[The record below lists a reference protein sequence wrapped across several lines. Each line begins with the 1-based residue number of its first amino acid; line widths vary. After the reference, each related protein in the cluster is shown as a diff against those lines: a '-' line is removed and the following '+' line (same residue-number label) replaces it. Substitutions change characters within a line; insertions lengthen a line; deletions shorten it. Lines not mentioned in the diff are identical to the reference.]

1 MTKEQFDKA
10 YKLYKEID
18 FLQKQNNQLQDVINR
33 LKESKKDD
41 IKDIKIQ
48 LNDRWVNT
56 PTASIDYNSLFEFL
70 VRQRIKNEEKIEVK
84 TKEFNNI

>member
-1 MTKEQFDKA
+1 MTEEQFNKA
-10 YKLYKEID
+10 YKLHKEIE

-70 VRQRIKNEEKIEVK
+70 VRQRIKNEEKIEIK

>member
-56 PTASIDYNSLFEFL
+56 PTASIDYNSLFGFL
-70 VRQRIKNEEKIEVK
+70 VQQRIKNEEKIEVK

>member
-1 MTKEQFDKA
+1 MTEEQFDKA
-10 YKLYKEID
+10 YKLHKEID
-18 FLQKQNNQLQDVINR
+18 FLQKQNNKLQDVINR

-48 LNDRWVNT
+48 LNDQWVNT
-56 PTASIDYNSLFEFL
+56 PTASIDYNNLFAFL
-70 VRQRIKNEEKIEVK
+70 VQQRIKNEEKIEVK

>member
-33 LKESKKDD
+33 LQESKKDD

-70 VRQRIKNEEKIEVK
+70 VRQRIKNEEKIEIK

>member
-1 MTKEQFDKA
+1 MTEEQFDKA
-10 YKLYKEID
+10 YKLHKEID

-56 PTASIDYNSLFEFL
+56 PTASIDYNSLFAFL
-70 VRQRIKNEEKIEVK
+70 VQQRIKNEEKIQAK

>member
-33 LKESKKDD
+33 LQESKKDD

>member
-1 MTKEQFDKA
+1 MTEEQFDKA
-10 YKLYKEID
+10 YKLHKEID

-56 PTASIDYNSLFEFL
+56 PTASIDYNSLFAFL
-70 VRQRIKNEEKIEVK
+70 VQQRIKNEEKIQVK

>member
-1 MTKEQFDKA
+1 MTEEQFDKA
-10 YKLYKEID
+10 YKLHKEID

-70 VRQRIKNEEKIEVK
+70 VQQRIKNEEKIEVK